1 VILAMGDLSGIAKM
15 IIGIGAGL
23 VLLGGVMLLLSKTGL
38 GKLPGDI
45 FIRRGNFTFYF
56 PVVSMLLLSLIL
68 TIIANVIFRR

>member
-1 VILAMGDLSGIAKM
+1 MGDLSGIAKM